1 MFGCGNAVWIRV
13 MLALGVFAVYVP
25 DNAQAAP
32 PELKISVKI
41 FDREDYR
48 GRLELAATGS
58 QGHSFELKGTNGW
71 LAAPITLPTGVKE
84 LAFKGNLEWE
94 HYERGKQKSSGESIQ
109 KVVDISKLI
118 RPLREVASPWD
129 KRMKNFLAAVDTFEE
144 EQSQLEESFSEYLLL
159 DEPQSQIE
167 LKKAEERFKFALPRE
182 HKEML
187 HGFGTWSILDSFFVS
202 ADMMDRADRQMRS
215 IWESPASE
223 FASLPKEAQEIYQSS
238 VMLYVEVGDG
248 YGALFY
254 RPDPADSTRG
264 LYYWAT
270 QGELS
275 APRLLVDTNGK
286 ARDYNSVML
295 WLIAN
300 QFLSQL
306 ENAFPNQTII
316 DPTSP
321 GTRQYIL
328 DSQLHTQKKLEC
340 RLLIEWDSFE

>member
-25 DNAQAAP
+25 DIAQSAP
-32 PELKISVKI
+32 QELKISVKI

-48 GRLELAATGS
+48 GRLELAATDS
-58 QGHSFELKGTNGW
+58 QGHSFDLKGTNGW
-71 LAAPITLPTGVKE
+71 LTAAITLPTGVKE

-109 KVVDISKLI
+109 KLVDISKLI
-118 RPLREVASPWD
+118 RPLREVVSPWD

-144 EQSQLEESFSEYLLL
+144 EHSQLEESFSEYLLQG
-159 DEPQSQIE
+159 EPQSQLE
-167 LKKAEERFKFALPRE
+167 LKKAEQRLKFALPRE

-187 HGFGTWSILDSFFVS
+187 QGFGTWSIMDSFFVN
-202 ADMMDRADRQMRS
+202 AAMMERADRQMQS

-254 RPDPADSTRG
+254 RPDPADSNRG

-275 APRLLVDTNGK
+275 APRLLVDANGK
-286 ARDYNSVML
+286 SRDYSSVMI

-300 QFLSQL
+300 QLLIHCES
-306 ENAFPNQTII
+306 AFPDNTII
-316 DPTSP
+316 DPTSKYQAVQP
-321 GTRQYIL
+321 GATYSYAQKTRRA
-328 DSQLHTQKKLEC
+328 TAA
-340 RLLIEWDSFE
+340 RLG

>member
-1 MFGCGNAVWIRV
+1 MCGRDNAMLIRV
-13 MLALGVFAVYVP
+13 VIALGFLLLSETR
-25 DNAQAAP
+25 NAMAAP
-32 PELKISVKI
+32 PEVKISVKI

-48 GRLELAATGS
+48 GRLEIEANGS
-58 QGHSFELKGTNGW
+58 QGHAFELKGTNGW
-71 LAAPITLPTGVKE
+71 LTAPLSLPAGIKE
-84 LAFKGNLEWE
+84 LTFKGNLEWQ
-94 HYERGKQKSSGESIQ
+94 HYENGKQTSSGESAQ
-109 KVVDISKLI
+109 KVVDISKVM
-118 RPLREVASPWD
+118 RPLREEASPWD
-129 KRMKNFLAAVDTFEE
+129 KRLDSFLDALGTFEKE
-144 EQSQLEESFSEYLLL
+144 HSEIEESPSEYI
-159 DEPQSQIE
+159 SQNE
-167 LKKAEERFKFALPRE
+167 AESQATLRQAEARLKFALPKE
-182 HKEML
+182 HREML
-187 HGFGTWSILDSFFVS
+187 SGFGTWSILDSFFVS

-223 FASLPKEAQEIYQSS
+223 FASLPKEAKEIYQSS

-275 APRLLVDTNGK
+275 TPRLLVDTNGK
-286 ARDYNSVML
+286 SRDYSSVMI

-306 ENAFPNQTII
+306 ENAFPDQTII

-321 GTRQYIL
+321 GTRQYNL
-328 DSQLHTQKKLEC
+328 EPLFPSPKKMAA
-340 RLLIEWDSFE
+340 RLQIEWDSFE